1 MRLLVIV
8 CLSMWVVVCSSSNE
22 VRVKEETLGIQT
34 FSPKPV
40 DMQKIDEKNYD
51 EIKAVVNEAFSPDRN
66 EFDDVRFD
74 KEQGMFLYYLAYSN
88 ASTACYRVTI
98 DRNRS
103 KIVSIRPNCMIEE

>member
-1 MRLLVIV
+1 MKLFIII
-8 CLSMWVVVCSSSNE
+8 CLCIWATGCSSKT
-22 VRVKEETLGIQT
+22 VRIKEETLGIQT

-51 EIKAVVNEAFSPDRN
+51 EIKAVVNEAFAPETN

-74 KEQGMFLYYLAYSN
+74 KEQGMFLYFLTYSN
-88 ASTACYRVTI
+88 VSNACYRVTV

-103 KIVSIRPNCMIEE
+103 KVVSIRPDCVMEE